1 MKVSKLGILAASA
14 VASLLGTATFAA
26 EGTEGSMDGD
36 KACYRPHCGKSVTG
50 HAGKCGGT
58 KIDDLKDQAACE
70 GAGGAWT
77 TAAEAKKLKDK
88 KS

>member
-14 VASLLGTATFAA
+14 MASLIGTATFAA
-26 EGTEGSMDGD
+26 EETAGSTDGD
-36 KACYRPHCGKSVTG
+36 KACYRSQCGKSVTG

-58 KIDDLKDQAACE
+58 KVDGLTDQAACE

-77 TAAEAKKLKDK
+77 TATAAEAFKKK
-88 KS
+88 

>member
-14 VASLLGTATFAA
+14 VASLIGTATFAA
-26 EGTEGSMDGD
+26 EETTGSKDGD
-36 KACYRPHCGKSVTG
+36 KACYRSQCGKSVTG

-58 KIDDLKDQAACE
+58 KVDDLTDQAACE

-77 TAAEAKKLKDK
+77 TAAAAEEFKKK
-88 KS
+88 

>member
-14 VASLLGTATFAA
+14 MASLIGTATFAA
-26 EGTEGSMDGD
+26 EDMAGSTDAD
-36 KACYRPHCGKSVTG
+36 KACYRSSCGKSVKG

-58 KIDDLKDQAACE
+58 MVDDVKDQATCE

-77 TAAEAKKLKDK
+77 TATAAEELKKK
-88 KS
+88 